1 MPGFVLIL
9 GIVVA
14 GALLG
19 FFFSKKG
26 QEREGAIQ
34 GAKLSCG
41 CIFAVLV
48 LIIAAVV
55 VVALALSG
63 TL

>member
-34 GAKLSCG
+34 GAKFSCG
-41 CIFAVLV
+41 CICFSYSLSLQLLSRLWCFQVLCK
-48 LIIAAVV
+48 
-55 VVALALSG
+55 
-63 TL
+63 